1 MSIFAKVILIMA
13 ALSPMSAASQVCVE
27 HISFPKYPPIAQAA
41 QVSGIVDLTIALG
54 PKGEVLNVVAKGQ
67 PMLVEPTKENIKE
80 WLFCA
85 PNGNEASLRLRYE
98 YWLEGTPVYE
108 YRRRLTPKI
117 LIDLGE
123 ATVRI
128 TAPPP
133 LAEP

>member
-13 ALSPMSAASQVCVE
+13 ALAPMSAASQVCVE
-27 HISFPKYPPIAQAA
+27 HISVPKFPPIARAA

>member
-27 HISFPKYPPIAQAA
+27 HISVPKFPPIARAA

-133 LAEP
+133 LTEP